1 MADVVG
7 AGGWPPIGGGIASL
21 PPTFPEGRGWSRMV
35 TFEVLLEYSLVILS
49 VINLVIQ
56 ILKKK

>member
-1 MADVVG
+1 MADAAG
-7 AGGWPPIGGGIASL
+7 AGGWPPHGGGIASL
-21 PPTFPEGRGWSRMV
+21 PPTFLEGRGWSRMV

>member
-1 MADVVG
+1 MA
-7 AGGWPPIGGGIASL
+7 PHGGGIASL
-21 PPTFPEGRGWSRMV
+21 PPTFLEGRGWSRMV